1 MQFIRAGEIQEGP
14 MGEFRNTE
22 VDGLERMMEDCGE
35 LTKLVLV
42 FHATVSNTDP
52 WRNQWI

>member
-14 MGEFRNTE
+14 MGEFQDTE